1 MGWGL
6 ARPLQ
11 HHFHLSVSVS
21 AAILTLSMV
30 RTVVVASLDVSPGLV
45 WTPLGS
51 NHRSSWRWIWMCWS
65 FCFWIK
71 DRTVDLILYLSM
83 SSVSSPT
90 TSVLL
95 QFLQRL
101 KILLDPGSLH
111 KLFPLSYPCPATS
124 AADLGPNISSS
135 ENSFLTPQTSQVAL
149 STDPCISLQGPY
161 HSNYL

>member
-71 DRTVDLILYLSM
+71 DRTVDLIWYLST

-90 TSVLL
+90 TCAPSVPSKAEDSPWPRIFAQAFSSKLPL
-95 QFLQRL
+95 PSYFCCRSWPKHFILREFFLNPSN
-101 KILLDPGSLH
+101 KPGSPINWSLY
-111 KLFPLSYPCPATS
+111 FPAGPLS
-124 AADLGPNISSS
+124 
-135 ENSFLTPQTSQVAL
+135 Q
-149 STDPCISLQGPY
+149 
-161 HSNYL
+161 